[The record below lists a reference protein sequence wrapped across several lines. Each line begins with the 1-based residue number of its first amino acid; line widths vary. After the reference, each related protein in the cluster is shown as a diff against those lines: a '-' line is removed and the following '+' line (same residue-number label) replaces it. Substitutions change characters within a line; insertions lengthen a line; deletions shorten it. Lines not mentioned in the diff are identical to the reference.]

1 MSIARAQHTATRL
14 TNGEVLVVGGDAS
27 AEVYNP
33 ATGTWSPTGSMAIP
47 RTRHSASLLT
57 DGRVLVAGGLTVD
70 PLSGYAVDTSTSE
83 LYNPTTGTWAAAGS
97 MTSTRDHHTATLL
110 ATGQVLIAGGDGG
123 GGAGAELYDATT
135 GWSTTA
141 SMTSARY
148 GGHTATLLPSG
159 QVVVAGGSVVTGN
172 AASAEVYTSGT
183 STPPAPTDTVTVKLA
198 QYDTAKHVLS
208 VEATSTSATTT
219 LTVAVTSTGQTI
231 GTLTNSGGGTYK
243 AQFNWP
249 TNPLS
254 ITIKSSL
261 GGASTATVTAK

>member
-1 MSIARAQHTATRL
+1 MRLFSYTKRRHRSVHSFRPTPAQNFTTRPV
-14 TNGEVLVVGGDAS
+14 GPGPRLVVSPSAVRDTRQHYWQTDA
-27 AEVYNP
+27 V
-33 ATGTWSPTGSMAIP
+33 
-47 RTRHSASLLT
+47 
-57 DGRVLVAGGLTVD
+57 
-70 PLSGYAVDTSTSE
+70 
-83 LYNPTTGTWAAAGS
+83 AGS
-97 MTSTRDHHTATLL
+97 MISTRDHHTATLL
-110 ATGQVLIAGGDGG
+110 TSGQVLIAGGDGG

-148 GGHTATLLPSG
+148 GGHTATLLLSG

-183 STPPAPTDTVTVKLA
+183 STPPAPADTVTVKLA

-208 VEATSTSATTT
+208 VEATSTSASAT

-249 TNPLS
+249 NNPMS
-254 ITIKSSL
+254 VTIKSSL